1 MGVAQLVEHRSPKPS
16 VGGSSPSTYA
26 KIEFSMKNDIDIY
39 EAEYDLLTSNY
50 NQPRKSSYKRLWT
63 WPIRHP
69 VLTIFLIFLAINLLT

>member
-1 MGVAQLVEHRSPKPS
+1 
-16 VGGSSPSTYA
+16 
-26 KIEFSMKNDIDIY
+26 MKNDIDIY

-69 VLTIFLIFLAINLLT
+69 VLTIILISLAINLLT